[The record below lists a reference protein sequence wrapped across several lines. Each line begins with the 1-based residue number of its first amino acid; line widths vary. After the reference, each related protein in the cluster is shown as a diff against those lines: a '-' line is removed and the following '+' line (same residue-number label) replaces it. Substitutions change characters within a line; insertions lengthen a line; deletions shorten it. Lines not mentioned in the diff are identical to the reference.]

1 MNTVQPLGACAS
13 LYHFRITSSDSTWG
27 LEVVVVL
34 VVEVE
39 VVNDVVVEVENVL
52 HLSLVEQQDDLV
64 ETLEEVLVVVAIL
77 LHLKAELRKQSNTIG
92 Q

>member
-1 MNTVQPLGACAS
+1 MVS
-13 LYHFRITSSDSTWG
+13 
-27 LEVVVVL
+27 

-39 VVNDVVVEVENVL
+39 VVNDVVVEVEIVL

-77 LHLKAELRKQSNTIG
+77 LHLKAELRKPSYTIG

>member
-1 MNTVQPLGACAS
+1 M
-13 LYHFRITSSDSTWG
+13 
-27 LEVVVVL
+27 VL

-39 VVNDVVVEVENVL
+39 VVNDVVVEVEKVL

-77 LHLKAELRKQSNTIG
+77 LHLKAKLGKPSYAIG